1 MKKTTTVSLL
11 WAIPA
16 LAILSFAGQRHG
28 LWGNDE
34 PREAEIAREMYASR
48 DWVIPCLNGRPFL
61 EKPPLAHLGAA
72 LVFQAA
78 GGPTE
83 AWCRLPSAAWGFAGL
98 LATAWLGTM
107 LLGPGAGL
115 LAAFILA
122 TSVEWLYITRLLL
135 VDVPLAACVISSFAL
150 FWAGYTR
157 PGLMKT
163 AGYLGCALAAGGA
176 FMAKG
181 TVGIA
186 IPLSAIAVYLVF
198 RREYGELV
206 RIACS
211 FAVGLAAAALP
222 WVAMIAARGGRD
234 ALRVFLWDNQVL
246 RFFSPGA
253 DHAGP
258 PWFYLAAIFE
268 VLPPWALLLPPALIG
283 LARHRNETEKEKR
296 GSQFLIAMVAVPLA
310 LLSIASG
317 KRQLYLLP
325 LMPGLAIAIAQWAA
339 GEWPG
344 LRARWEYIWMRAGVV
359 LFAVTAGG
367 AWCAALG
374 VAAAGWFA
382 VGSGIAG
389 AAAALLGSAAIAR
402 RAFSREGAPGWS
414 MVALAAI
421 AWSAALSPVVGDRIE
436 GSKGYAPLTA
446 MLDANLRPGDTLYGY
461 MLGERELGVVGFH
474 RQALL
479 PVIDSPEALDTVLR
493 TSGRTVVLMREKVYE
508 ALREQGA
515 LPSSSAVAARCALQ
529 HRNQIL
535 LRGRHVGE

>member
-16 LAILSFAGQRHG
+16 LAVLSFAGQRHG
-28 LWGNDE
+28 LWGSDE

-48 DWVIPCLNGRPFL
+48 DWVIPRLNGKPFL

-78 GGPTE
+78 AGPTE
-83 AWCRLPSAAWGFAGL
+83 TWCRLSSAVWGLAGL
-98 LATAWLGTM
+98 LTTAWLGTM

-122 TSVEWLYITRLLL
+122 TSVEWLYVTRLLL
-135 VDVPLAACVISSFAL
+135 VDVPLAACVISSFAF

-157 PGLMKT
+157 SGARKML
-163 AGYLGCALAAGGA
+163 GYLGCALAAGGA

-186 IPLSAIAVYLVF
+186 IPLSAIAVFLLL

-206 RIACS
+206 RIAYS
-211 FAVGLAAAALP
+211 FAAGLAAAALP
-222 WVAMIAARGGRD
+222 WVVMIAVRGGRG

-268 VLPPWALLLPPALIG
+268 VLLPWALLLPPALIG
-283 LARHRNETEKEKR
+283 LARARNETEKEKR
-296 GSQFLIAMVAVPLA
+296 GRQFLIAIGAVPFA

-325 LMPGLAIAIAQWAA
+325 LMPGLAIAIARWAA

-344 LRARWEYIWMRAGVV
+344 PRARWEYIWIRAGVV

-374 VAAAGWFA
+374 VAAAGRSA
-382 VGSGIAG
+382 IGPGIAG
-389 AAAALLGSAAIAR
+389 AAAALGSAAIAR

-421 AWSAALSPVVGDRIE
+421 AWSAALSPFVWDRIE
-436 GSKGYAPLTA
+436 ASKGYAPLTA

-461 MLGERELGVVGFH
+461 MPGEREQGVVGFH
-474 RQALL
+474 RQELL
-479 PVIDSPEALDTVLR
+479 PVIDTPEALDTALR
-493 TSGRTVVLMREKVYE
+493 VSGRTVVLMREKVYE
-508 ALREQGA
+508 ELREQGA
-515 LPSSSAVAARCALQ
+515 LPSSAAVAARCALP

-535 LRGRHVGE
+535 LRGTHAGE